1 MVINGK
7 ILGSFKITTY
17 KLIGGNIVIDKV
29 KALDMDGKY
38 IKFAKLDKVI
48 PYLSKYPVKFKPK
61 ENE

>member
-7 ILGSFKITTY
+7 ILGSFEITTY
-17 KLIGGNIVIDKV
+17 RLIGGNIVIDKV
-29 KALDMDGKY
+29 KALDTDGKY

-48 PYLSKYPVKFKPK
+48 PYLSKYPVKFKSK